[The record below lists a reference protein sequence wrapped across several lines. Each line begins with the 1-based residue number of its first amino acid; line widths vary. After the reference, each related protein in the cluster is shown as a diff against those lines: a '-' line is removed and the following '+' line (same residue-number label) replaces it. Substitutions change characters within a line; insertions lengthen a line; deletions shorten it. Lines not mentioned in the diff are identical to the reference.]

1 MSLLLT
7 RALADGPLALSDIP
21 QHPAGPQA
29 GVTAGCPDRTGLSA
43 LLTAAPP
50 AHPEPGDT
58 AFLQRGE
65 VAIRRGRHPRTVYG
79 RPGIRRRAPPA
90 AAAGPRQTAAGHQ
103 DPADRRVHVRRCLSR
118 LSATAT
124 GCDGR

>member
-43 LLTAAPP
+43 LLTAEPP

-58 AFLQRGE
+58 AFREGVRSQFDAA
-65 VAIRRGRHPRTVYG
+65 AIRARCTADPEFGAELRQRLLQVLARRLRGTRT
-79 RPGIRRRAPPA
+79 RLI
-90 AAAGPRQTAAGHQ
+90 AGSMSGGA
-103 DPADRRVHVRRCLSR
+103 
-118 LSATAT
+118 
-124 GCDGR
+124 